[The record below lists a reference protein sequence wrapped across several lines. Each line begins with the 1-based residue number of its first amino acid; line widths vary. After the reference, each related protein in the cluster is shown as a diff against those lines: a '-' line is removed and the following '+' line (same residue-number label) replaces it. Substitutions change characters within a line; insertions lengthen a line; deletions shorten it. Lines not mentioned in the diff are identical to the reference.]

1 MRKPEFFSPVRRVK
15 LFTLIELLVV
25 IAIIAILAAILM
37 PALSQAR
44 ERGKSATCINN
55 QKQLGLASMSYQED
69 FRGWYIPT
77 YFNNKTDALGRDSV
91 IGNPTCKAGED
102 QGVIWPYFI
111 GVHPGRKG
119 TLKSFGYI
127 QGDVSRPRASAGL
140 VCPSDTDP
148 RRHINNTPG
157 THDQCFFS
165 YRLNSF
171 IGGIFSSGNTSNGIW
186 MNISNWGHHKILK
199 KPSQTPMFVDAN
211 NYRNNGTYRIAYFG
225 HKSTSAYDPADP
237 SAWELGGTSTS
248 TPGGV
253 GARHNGAVST
263 CFADGHAKLIMT
275 PIANSHTNET
285 RLHWANPTTLD
296 RTDLN

>member
-1 MRKPEFFSPVRRVK
+1 MKNSSFPGVSVK
-15 LFTLIELLVV
+15 RNFTLIELLVV

-37 PALSQAR
+37 PALSSAR

-55 QKQLGLASMSYQED
+55 QKQLGLASMQYQED

-77 YFNNKTDALGRDSV
+77 YFNNKPDALGRDAV
-91 IGNPTCKAGED
+91 IGNPTCKASED

-111 GVHPGRKG
+111 GVHPMRKG
-119 TLKSFGYI
+119 ELKSLGYI
-127 QGDVSRPRASAGL
+127 KGDVSRPRASSGL

-148 RRHINNTPG
+148 RRNINTAIGDYN
-157 THDQCFFS
+157 QCHFS

-171 IGGIFSSGNTSNGIW
+171 IGGIFSSGSTTNGIW
-186 MNISNWGHHKILK
+186 MNISNWGHHALAK

-211 NYRNNGTYRIAYFG
+211 NYRQSGTYRIGYFG
-225 HKSTSAYDPADP
+225 HKCTSGLDPADP
-237 SAWELGGTSTS
+237 SVWALGSVTVSS
-248 TPGGV
+248 PGGA
-253 GARHNGAVST
+253 GARHNGSIST

-275 PIANSHTNET
+275 PIPNSHTNDA

>member
-1 MRKPEFFSPVRRVK
+1 MRKSEFFSHVRSVK
-15 LFTLIELLVV
+15 YFTLIELLVV

-77 YFNNKTDALGRDSV
+77 YFNNKTEALGRDSV

-127 QGDVSRPRASAGL
+127 QGDVSRPRASSGL

-148 RRHINNTPG
+148 RRNINNADG
-157 THDQCFFS
+157 THDQCYFS

-171 IGGIFSSGNTSNGIW
+171 IGGIFSAGNTSNGIW

-199 KPSQTPMFVDAN
+199 KPSQTPMFVDSN
-211 NYRNNGTYRIAYFG
+211 NYRQNGTYRHCYFG
-225 HKSTSAYDPADP
+225 HKTTSGLDPADP
-237 SAWELGGTSTS
+237 SVWDIGAADS
-248 TPGGV
+248 PGRV